1 MVNKLL
7 EHHECPIDSFIFKI
21 VDKHLHIFYEL
32 GMTPNTL
39 TSISILFGL
48 LAAYQIIQ
56 NRLWLAGIFWIIAY
70 YFDCADGKFA
80 RKYNMVS
87 KFGDLYD
94 HLGDLLKV
102 IAVTAALFYSNK
114 KGITSKQ
121 LLFIIIII
129 LLGILQ
135 AIHMGYQESIYNKK
149 DESPYLNVVR
159 KLFVNEENADKIICY
174 TRHFGCGTWY
184 IFFTIL
190 ILFWR

>member
-7 EHHECPIDSFIFKI
+7 EHHECPIDTFIFKI
-21 VDKHLHIFYEL
+21 VDKHLDFFHNL

-39 TSISILFGL
+39 TTLSIVFGFI
-48 LAAYQIIQ
+48 AAYQIL
-56 NRLWLAGIFWIIAY
+56 RGKLWLAAIFWIISY

-94 HLGDLLKV
+94 HLGDLAKV
-102 IAVTAALFYSNK
+102 IAVLLALFCTNK
-114 KGITSKQ
+114 NGITVRQ
-121 LLFIIIII
+121 LFFISIIII
-129 LLGILQ
+129 LGFLQ
-135 AIHMGYQESIYNKK
+135 IIHMGYQETIYNKK
-149 DESPYLNVVR
+149 DESPYLNIIR
-159 KLFVNEENADKIICY
+159 KLFINEEKAEKNICY

-184 IFFTIL
+184 VFFAIL

>member
-7 EHHECPIDSFIFKI
+7 EHHECPIDTFIFNI
-21 VDKHLHIFYEL
+21 VDKHLHIFHNL
-32 GMTPNTL
+32 GMTPNILTTL
-39 TSISILFGL
+39 SIVFGFI
-48 LAAYQIIQ
+48 AAYQILRG
-56 NRLWLAGIFWIIAY
+56 RLWLAAIFWIIAY

-94 HLGDLLKV
+94 HLGDLVKV
-102 IAVTAALFYSNK
+102 IVVFLALFYTNK
-114 KGITSKQ
+114 KGITVRQ
-121 LLFIIIII
+121 WFFISIIII
-129 LLGILQ
+129 LGFLQ
-135 AIHMGYQESIYNKK
+135 MIHMGYQESIYNKK
-149 DESPYLNVVR
+149 DESPYLNIIR
-159 KLFVNEENADKIICY
+159 KLFVNEEKAEKIICY

>member
-7 EHHECPIDSFIFKI
+7 EHHECPIDSFIFNI

-39 TSISILFGL
+39 TTISIVFGF
-48 LAAYQIIQ
+48 LAAYQILEG
-56 NRLWLAGIFWIIAY
+56 RLWLAAIFWIIAY

-94 HLGDLLKV
+94 HLGDLVKV
-102 IAVTAALFYSNK
+102 IVIFLALFYTNK
-114 KGITSKQ
+114 KGITVRQ
-121 LLFIIIII
+121 CVFINIIII
-129 LLGILQ
+129 LGFLQ
-135 AIHMGYQESIYNKK
+135 MIHMGYQESIYNKK
-149 DESPYLNVVR
+149 DESPYLNIIR
-159 KLFVNEENADKIICY
+159 KLFVNEENAEKIICY

>member
-7 EHHECPIDSFIFKI
+7 EHHECPIDTFIFNI
-21 VDKHLHIFYEL
+21 VDKHLHIFHNL
-32 GMTPNTL
+32 GMTPNILTTL
-39 TSISILFGL
+39 SIVFGFI
-48 LAAYQIIQ
+48 AAYQILRG
-56 NRLWLAGIFWIIAY
+56 RLWLAAIFWIIAY

-94 HLGDLLKV
+94 HLGDLVKV
-102 IAVTAALFYSNK
+102 IVVFLALFYTNK
-114 KGITSKQ
+114 KGITVRQ
-121 LLFIIIII
+121 LFFISIIII
-129 LLGILQ
+129 LGFLQ
-135 AIHMGYQESIYNKK
+135 MIHMGYQESIYNKK
-149 DESPYLNVVR
+149 DESPYLNIIR
-159 KLFVNEENADKIICY
+159 KLFVNEENAEKIICY